1 MLSRSS
7 LRPFTAQASK
17 TRLTVPSYLA
27 CSSPITQSVREFGG
41 YSIATPATRR
51 ITSRTLNRIALDSTS
66 SNTSIHTSSRLASL
80 TRHFSS
86 TSAAADSS
94 NMPPVQTQQ
103 YDYIVLGGG
112 SGGSGSGRRAAGW
125 YGAKTLIVESGRS
138 GGTCVNVGCVPK
150 KMTWNFA
157 SITEAIEAGRHYGYD
172 LPHDVSVNYNHFKKL
187 RDATVER
194 LNGIYERNW
203 GKEGIDLV
211 HGRAQFVEPK
221 TIEVALEDG
230 TTARYTAPHI
240 LIATGGRPSLPEIKG
255 AEHGITSDGFFEM
268 EDLPPK
274 IAVVGAGYIAVELA
288 GVMGTVGVETH
299 MLIRGDT
306 FLRKFDPMIQKTMT
320 ERYEAVGINIHKG
333 HPGIKEVQLLR
344 DGKGKDKL
352 LKIINNDGS
361 ELEVNELLWA
371 IGRVPEVEDLHLE
384 VPGLKL
390 NKTGHV
396 VVDEY
401 QNSNIEGVYAIGDVT
416 GQAELTP
423 VAIAAGRQL
432 GNRLFGGEQFKTAKI
447 SYENIPTVVFSH
459 PEVGTI
465 GLTEPEARE
474 RFGDDKIKVYHT
486 RFPAMYYD
494 VFPAEEKK
502 KNPTE
507 FKLICA
513 GPEEKVVGLHILGLG
528 VGEMLQGFGVAVKM
542 GATKSD
548 FDSCVAIHPTSAEE
562 LVTLR

>member
-7 LRPFTAQASK
+7 FRLLTAQASK
-17 TRLTVPSYLA
+17 TRLLPS
-27 CSSPITQSVREFGG
+27 SSVRTQSFRTFGG
-41 YSIATPATRR
+41 HGIATAVNRTAICPS
-51 ITSRTLNRIALDSTS
+51 SRGGVLASTS
-66 SNTSIHTSSRLASL
+66 SSALIPTGSRLASIS
-80 TRHFSS
+80 RHFSS
-86 TSAAADSS
+86 TSSAEDSN
-94 NMPPVQTQQ
+94 NMAPLETQQ

-187 RDATVER
+187 RDSTVER
-194 LNGIYERNW
+194 LNGVYERNW

-211 HGRAQFVEPK
+211 HGRAKFVEPK
-221 TIEVALEDG
+221 TIEVALNDG

-240 LIATGGRPSLPEIKG
+240 LIATGGRPSIPNIKG
-255 AEHGITSDGFFEM
+255 AEHGISSDGFFEI
-268 EDLPPK
+268 EELPPK
-274 IAVVGAGYIAVELA
+274 LAVVGAGYIAVELA

-299 MLIRGDT
+299 MLIRGET

-320 ERYEAVGINIHKG
+320 ERYEAVGIHVHKK

-352 LKIINNDGS
+352 LKLINNDGS

-371 IGRVPEVEDLHLE
+371 VGRVPEVEDLHLS
-384 VPGLKL
+384 VPGVKL
-390 NKTGHV
+390 NEKGHV

-401 QNSNIEGVYAIGDVT
+401 QNSSVDGIYAIGDVT

-432 GNRLFGGEQFKTAKI
+432 GNRLFGGEQFKTAKL
-447 SYENIPTVVFSH
+447 SYDNIPTVVFSH
-459 PEVGTI
+459 PEVGTV

-474 RFGDDKIKVYHT
+474 RFGDDNVKVYHT

-507 FKLICA
+507 FKLIVA
-513 GPEEKVVGLHILGLG
+513 GAEEKVVGLHILGLG

-542 GATKSD
+542 GATKKD

>member
-1 MLSRSS
+1 MLSCPS
-7 LRPFTAQASK
+7 LRPRPAQALLK
-17 TRLTVPSYLA
+17 NRLLLSPTTSILA
-27 CSSPITQSVREFGG
+27 RSSPIVATPLLQGKG
-41 YSIATPATRR
+41 IATAAPSTVIPRR
-51 ITSRTLNRIALDSTS
+51 STLALHS
-66 SNTSIHTSSRLASL
+66 SSPVASRLSTL

-86 TSAAADSS
+86 SSSAADAN
-94 NMPPVQTQQ
+94 NMAPTEVTQ
-103 YDYIVLGGG
+103 YDYIVIGGG

-157 SITEAIEAGRHYGYD
+157 SINETLHVAKHYGYD
-172 LPHDVSVNYNHFKKL
+172 VSENVDKNYRHFKEI
-187 RDATVER
+187 RDSTIKR

-203 GKEGIDLV
+203 GREGIDLV
-211 HGRAQFVEPK
+211 HGRAGFVEPK
-221 TIEVALEDG
+221 TIEVTLEDG
-230 TTARYTAPHI
+230 SKARYTAPHI
-240 LIATGGRPSLPEIKG
+240 LIAVGGRPSIPDVKG
-255 AEHGITSDGFFEM
+255 AEHGITSDGFFEI
-268 EDLPPK
+268 EELPPK

-288 GVMGTVGVETH
+288 GVMGAVGCETH
-299 MLIRGDT
+299 MFIRGET

-320 ERYEAVGINIHKG
+320 ERYEASGIHIHKQ
-333 HPGIKEVQLLR
+333 HPGLKEVQLIR

-352 LKIINNDGS
+352 LKLISNDGS
-361 ELEVNELLWA
+361 EMEVNELLWA
-371 IGRVPEVEDLHLE
+371 VGRLPEVEDLNLD
-384 VPGLKL
+384 VPGVKL
-390 NKTGHV
+390 NKSGHIE
-396 VVDEY
+396 VDEY
-401 QNSNIEGVYAIGDVT
+401 QNTSVNGVYALGDVT
-416 GQAELTP
+416 GHAELTP

-432 GNRLFGGEQFKTAKI
+432 GNRLFGPDEVRDSKL

-459 PEVGTI
+459 PEVGTV

-474 RFGDDKIKVYHT
+474 RYGDDQIKIYHT
-486 RFPAMYYD
+486 RFTAMYYD
-494 VFPAEEKK
+494 VMPAEEKK

-542 GATKSD
+542 GATKKD

>member
-7 LRPFTAQASK
+7 LRPLTSQASK
-17 TRLTVPSYLA
+17 TRLTRSSLI
-27 CSSPITQSVREFGG
+27 CSSPIFQSSRAYGG
-41 YSIATPATRR
+41 YGIATTATRSAVNSHLKR
-51 ITSRTLNRIALDSTS
+51 GVLASTS
-66 SNTSIHTSSRLASL
+66 PSNTSIVTGFRLASL
-80 TRHFSS
+80 SRHFAS
-86 TSAAADSS
+86 TSPAADSS

-150 KMTWNFA
+150 KMSWNFA
-157 SITEAIEAGRHYGYD
+157 SINENVEAARHYGYD
-172 LPHDVSVNYNHFKKL
+172 LPHNYKIDYSHFKKL
-187 RDATVER
+187 RDESIER

-211 HGRAQFVEPK
+211 HGRAKFVEPK
-221 TIEVALEDG
+221 TIEVTSTDG
-230 TTARYTAPHI
+230 TTTRYTAPHI
-240 LIATGGRPSLPEIKG
+240 LIATGGRPSLPNIKG
-255 AEHGITSDGFFEM
+255 AEHGITSDGFFEI
-268 EDLPPK
+268 EELPPK
-274 IAVVGAGYIAVELA
+274 VAVVGAGYIAVELA
-288 GVMGTVGVETH
+288 GVMGTVGVDTN
-299 MLIRGDT
+299 LFIRGET
-306 FLRKFDPMIQKTMT
+306 FLRKFDPMIQETMT
-320 ERYEAVGINIHKG
+320 ARYEAAGIKVHKK

-352 LKIINNDGS
+352 LKLIMNDGS
-361 ELEVNELLWA
+361 EMEVNELLWA
-371 IGRVPEVEDLHLE
+371 IGRLPEVEDLHLDI
-384 VPGLKL
+384 PGVKL
-390 NKTGHV
+390 NESGHV

-401 QNSNIEGVYAIGDVT
+401 QNSSVEGIYAIGDVT

-432 GNRLFGGEQFKTAKI
+432 GNRLFGPPEYKSAKL
-447 SYENIPTVVFSH
+447 SYDNIPTVVFSH
-459 PEVGTI
+459 PEVGTV

-474 RFGDDKIKVYHT
+474 KFGTENVKVYHT
-486 RFPAMYYD
+486 KFTAMFYS
-494 VFPAEEKK
+494 VFPAEEKA

-507 FKLICA
+507 YKLIVA

-528 VGEMLQGFGVAVKM
+528 SGEMLQGFGVAVKM
-542 GATKSD
+542 GATKRD
-548 FDSCVAIHPTSAEE
+548 FDACVAIHPTSAEE